1 MRQQILIASVALV
14 MAGCASAPPA
24 NTPAE
29 GAPTVMAAAP
39 VGQPASGG
47 APRQAG
53 YLTPDQLPDSARLLP
68 PPPAAGSAAQA
79 GDEEVNRQAAKLRGT
94 ARWDLAALDA
104 AMQYPQALGIFNCAL
119 GFEVSTEK
127 TPHLAKLMRTSGGD
141 AARSTVAAKNLY
153 MRTRPYAQHGE
164 STCYP
169 EHEQV
174 LRTNGS
180 YPSGHTASG
189 WATALVLTELA
200 PDRANE
206 LLARGRAFGESRM
219 ICNYHWQSD
228 VAQARDIASSTVA
241 RLHAVPEFQQDLE
254 AARKEVASARERNSG
269 PGRDCEA
276 EARALAQVIP
286 AAQ

>member
-1 MRQQILIASVALV
+1 MRKQILFAAVASLV
-14 MAGCASAPPA
+14 AGCAS
-24 NTPAE
+24 TPD
-29 GAPTVMAAAP
+29 
-39 VGQPASGG
+39 ASSG

-53 YLTPDQLPDSARLLP
+53 YLTAEQLPDSARLLP

-79 GDEEVNRQAAKLRGT
+79 SDEELNRRAATLRGT
-94 ARWDLAALDA
+94 ARWDLAAMDA
-104 AMQYPQALGIFNCAL
+104 AVSYPQALGIFNCAL
-119 GFEVSTEK
+119 GFEVSLER
-127 TPHLAKLMRTSGGD
+127 TPRLARLMRTSGGD
-141 AARSTVAAKNLY
+141 AARSTGAAKNLY

-189 WATALVLTELA
+189 WATALVLTELV

-219 ICNYHWQSD
+219 ICNYHWHSD

-254 AARKEVASARERNSG
+254 AARKEVAAARERDSG